1 MQFQRICTIE
11 HEIEAQLLDS
21 VLTDMGI
28 VHRLRSYHDI
38 AYDGLFQASL
48 GWGEVYAAEG
58 DKETILSVL
67 TDIRHSDG

>member
-11 HEIEAQLLDS
+11 HEIEAQLLEA

-28 VHRLRSYHDI
+28 AYRLRSYHDL

-48 GWGEVYAAEG
+48 GWGEVYAAAD
-58 DKETILSVL
+58 DKETIFSVL
-67 TDIRHSDG
+67 ADIRQSAS